1 MAPIASICRARKR
14 KENHRCLG
22 QCPRK
27 EKVVELGLVNSAPL
41 MGRSSGGGERGSE
54 KKAVVESQEERGGD
68 RTAQFTP
75 DDLIASQHEM
85 EKGREGGGKSN
96 RGTGGFRSILKRT
109 I

>member
-1 MAPIASICRARKR
+1 MAPIAFICRAWKR
-14 KENHRCLG
+14 GENHRCLG

-27 EKVVELGLVNSAPL
+27 ELGLVNSAPL

-54 KKAVVESQEERGGD
+54 KKAVVESQEERRGGD